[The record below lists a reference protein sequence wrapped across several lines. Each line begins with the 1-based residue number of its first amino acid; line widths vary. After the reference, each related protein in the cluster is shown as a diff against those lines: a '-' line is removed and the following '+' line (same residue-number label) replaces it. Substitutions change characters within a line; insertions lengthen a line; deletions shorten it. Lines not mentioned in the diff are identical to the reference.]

1 MAVISELIRVEDEV
15 YLSFGDYTLSEKKK
29 VSDYPFE
36 GNFFK
41 VKTYKESTRLE
52 QNDLLVYESVPG
64 TAVHR
69 LTETDGVMEFTV
81 EGPEDAE
88 ITLGMEEETD
98 YEVFLD
104 DASIGVITT
113 NLSGK
118 LTFSVELSQGKQV
131 KVRVIR
137 KEAWQRSE
145 ALRFSAVNADMNHQ
159 SGPDN
164 VRPAMH
170 GTPWWRSRRLRRLRA
185 PGQEG
190 RPRSG
195 ARLRRSV

>member
-131 KVRVIR
+131 KVRVMTRKRLWIR
-137 KEAWQRSE
+137 TFHRQKIMF
-145 ALRFSAVNADMNHQ
+145 LI
-159 SGPDN
+159 
-164 VRPAMH
+164 
-170 GTPWWRSRRLRRLRA
+170 PWNKNIRGWRHPHLRRL
-185 PGQEG
+185 
-190 RPRSG
+190 
-195 ARLRRSV
+195 

>member
-98 YEVFLD
+98 
-104 DASIGVITT
+104 
-113 NLSGK
+113 
-118 LTFSVELSQGKQV
+118 
-131 KVRVIR
+131 
-137 KEAWQRSE
+137 
-145 ALRFSAVNADMNHQ
+145 
-159 SGPDN
+159 
-164 VRPAMH
+164 
-170 GTPWWRSRRLRRLRA
+170 
-185 PGQEG
+185 
-190 RPRSG
+190 
-195 ARLRRSV
+195 

>member
-69 LTETDGVMEFTV
+69 LTET
-81 EGPEDAE
+81 EGQKIIFVGGSSLPFGLRCDLIEQE
-88 ITLGMEEETD
+88 LG
-98 YEVFLD
+98 YKAVN
-104 DASIGVITT
+104 GVITT

-137 KEAWQRSE
+137 K
-145 ALRFSAVNADMNHQ
+145 
-159 SGPDN
+159 
-164 VRPAMH
+164 
-170 GTPWWRSRRLRRLRA
+170 
-185 PGQEG
+185 
-190 RPRSG
+190 
-195 ARLRRSV
+195 

>member
-41 VKTYKESTRLE
+41 VKTYKESSRLE

-88 ITLGMEEETD
+88 STLGMEEETD

-137 KEAWQRSE
+137 K
-145 ALRFSAVNADMNHQ
+145 
-159 SGPDN
+159 
-164 VRPAMH
+164 
-170 GTPWWRSRRLRRLRA
+170 
-185 PGQEG
+185 
-190 RPRSG
+190 
-195 ARLRRSV
+195 